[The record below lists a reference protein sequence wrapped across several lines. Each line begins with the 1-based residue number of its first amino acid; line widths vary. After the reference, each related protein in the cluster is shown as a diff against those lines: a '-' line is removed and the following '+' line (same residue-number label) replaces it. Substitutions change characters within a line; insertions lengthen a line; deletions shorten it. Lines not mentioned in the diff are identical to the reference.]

1 MPCSK
6 ATQEIEKQEGGYKI
20 SLLQRLRLKAHLFIC
35 KWCSAYRI
43 KVVFLD
49 KKLSIIIGK
58 EQSLLLKH
66 TDIQDFKDNLKEKI
80 KK

>member
-20 SLLQRLRLKAHLFIC
+20 SLLQRLRLKAHLSIC
-35 KWCSAYRI
+35 KWCSAYRK
-43 KVVFLD
+43 KVIYLD
-49 KKLSIIIGK
+49 KKLSTIIGK
-58 EQSLLLKH
+58 EQSILLKDI
-66 TDIQDFKDNLKEKI
+66 DIQNFKDNLKEKI